1 MNIIIAMI
9 ICNVVLAA
17 GVYILIRNNRV
28 GMFRIMLNHLTSDLI
43 LNYLNDEKE
52 KSFQEHQDEYNYL
65 VQRREHIINKYTY
78 DRMLFSFKPL
88 QIDSWFSKEDV
99 EYMQQFR
106 QYLPTPEELHQ
117 SVAKALKND

>member
-1 MNIIIAMI
+1 MDIIIAII

-17 GVYILIRNNRV
+17 GVYISIRNKRV

-43 LNYLNDEKE
+43 LNYLNSKKE
-52 KSFQEHQDEYNYL
+52 KSFQEQQDEYNYL
-65 VQRREHIINKYTY
+65 VQRREHIINKHTY

-88 QIDSWFSKEDV
+88 QINSWFSKEDV
-99 EYMQQFR
+99 EYMQQFK

-117 SVAKALKND
+117 SVDNALKND